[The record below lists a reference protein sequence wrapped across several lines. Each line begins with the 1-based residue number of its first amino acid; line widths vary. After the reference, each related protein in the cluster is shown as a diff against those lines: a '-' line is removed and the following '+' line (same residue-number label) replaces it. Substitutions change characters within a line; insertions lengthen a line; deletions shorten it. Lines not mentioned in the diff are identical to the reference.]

1 MQKQKTTR
9 YLTSDYLDFDT
20 ETALVRKLFRE
31 EKYALSLLIGC
42 GIFFGL
48 RISDLFS
55 LRWEQLL
62 NEDDKFVIYK
72 KKTTKR
78 RTIKINFNFKPH
90 IPTPASQESTSA
102 SKRMR
107 C

>member
-9 YLTSDYLDFDT
+9 YLTSDYLDFNT
-20 ETALVRKLFRE
+20 PTALVRKLFRE

-48 RISDLFS
+48 RISDLLS

-62 NEDDKFVIYK
+62 NEDDMFVIYK
-72 KKTTKR
+72 KKTNKR
-78 RTIKINFNFKPH
+78 RTIKINANFKPH